1 MMVGLLIFRSS
12 AVTSKRGYAT
22 MSVPVMALMILL
34 FGAPALYDLTVGAAE
49 LSRQEIVHNLARLAV
64 GVFSLYCAVRVYQG
78 KRHMLTSRGTVIA
91 GHFCFGFLLVMVV
104 LQFSQ
109 FVIRANS

>member
-1 MMVGLLIFRSS
+1 
-12 AVTSKRGYAT
+12 
-22 MSVPVMALMILL
+22 MALMILL
-34 FGAPALYDLTVGAAE
+34 FGAPALYDLTMGAAE

>member
-1 MMVGLLIFRSS
+1 
-12 AVTSKRGYAT
+12 
-22 MSVPVMALMILL
+22 MALMILL
-34 FGAPALYDLTVGAAE
+34 FGAPALYDLTVGAAD